1 MTEQQ
6 KSNTNGKIGAA
17 LVVGGG
23 VGGIQAALDL
33 ADSGYRVYLVE
44 SSSSI
49 GGTMPQLDKT
59 FPTNDCSM
67 CILSPKLVECGR
79 HLNIDLITH
88 ADVLKL
94 EGEPGRFK
102 ATIRKR
108 ARYVDSDKCVGCG
121 NCWEACLTRYRI
133 TPPPKAEELE
143 VKLVDA
149 DQSVLDAIIDRHGR
163 EASALIPVMQ
173 DVNDELRYLPEEA
186 LRYIGWRL
194 GVPLSQVYHVAT
206 FYSAFNLTPRGD
218 HTVSLCM
225 GTTCHVR
232 GAARI
237 CDEIQ
242 RLLGV
247 EAGGTTE
254 DGEFTFETVNCLG
267 ACALAPVMVI
277 DGNYHGNLSTA
288 VLPKLLD
295 SYRELEPA
303 EVGAGPEWR

>member
-1 MTEQQ
+1 MIEQR
-6 KSNTNGKIGAA
+6 NTNTTGKVGAA

-33 ADSGYRVYLVE
+33 ADSGYKVYLVE
-44 SSSSI
+44 QSSSI

-88 ADVLKL
+88 ADLL
-94 EGEPGRFK
+94 RIEGEPGRFK

-108 ARYVDSDKCVGCG
+108 ARSVDMDKCVGCG
-121 NCWEACLTRYRI
+121 NCSSACLTRYRI
-133 TPPPKAEELE
+133 TPPPKREEIE
-143 VKLVDA
+143 IRLVNVDRE
-149 DQSVLDAIIDRHGR
+149 VLDTSIDRHGAQ
-163 EASALIPVMQ
+163 ASSLIAIMQ
-173 DVNDELRYLPEEA
+173 EVNDELRYLPEDA
-186 LRYIGWRL
+186 LRYIAWRL
-194 GVPLSQVYHVAT
+194 DIPVSQVYHVAT
-206 FYSAFNLTPRGD
+206 FYTAFNLTPRGE
-218 HTVSLCM
+218 HTICLCM

-242 RLLGV
+242 RLLDV
-247 EAGGTTE
+247 EPGGTTE
-254 DGEFTFETVNCLG
+254 DGVFTFETVNCLG

-277 DGNYHGNLSTA
+277 DGEYHGNVTTA

-295 SYRELEPA
+295 SYREREA
-303 EVGAGPEWR
+303 TVGAAE